1 MLHSAAFALGTFE
14 QKTFLLPH
22 NPVHTQL
29 LEQTLWRTHRHNPAL
44 MQDGHVQVTGF
55 YGESMNRAALGRYF
69 GIGNGKNSF
78 QVGSSDD
85 AATEL
90 DGGYL
95 IHDQAYAAAHA
106 GASTLAGKV
115 TLNPRQTIYGA
126 NISYRQSMSGPF
138 AGLFFQASMPI
149 VQVANNLGLTIE
161 NPAGVNLGG
170 AQNYSLAD
178 YFAGTVNVEAGAN
191 AQAGLNK
198 GKMVMGER
206 RATGLA
212 DISLQLG
219 YKLIC
224 NEDTHFDVSLR
235 GIVPTGTQST
245 GDYLFEPLVGN
256 NNHFG
261 IGAGIDA
268 DATLWHKDGH
278 RLSLQ
283 GSAQYTY
290 VLEANEMRMAAIQ
303 TRTDAGFK
311 YNQYVAVAAPGAPVN
326 GSQPVLAPAANGLA
340 QQFSVRPGSQ
350 LELLTGLGF
359 HSGGLSVNVGYN
371 LNWREQEQVYR
382 KAKDVFAENYA
393 VARKDFSLNTPNSP
407 AVAANGYVGALNSAG
422 VQKLFDQ
429 ATAPGIKLNAAGD
442 NLDFGGGGGAVG
454 SVVSGGAAQLAIGAV
469 AVRGA
474 VTAPA
479 LAPAPANVAIGG
491 GTSIAAVAPANLN
504 IHLQTAGTNAAVGVV
519 NAAVIGGNARAV
531 AVPNSPAAGIGAT
544 ALLANM
550 KTSYPAMG
558 QLFSATGVDVI
569 GAGAQLPATNS
580 PIVANLLPV
589 AAADN
594 ARAVAVVNASTKAL
608 AVIQNLQR
616 ANVSYAD
623 SIRQESMITHVL
635 GGSIGYSFEAQPGF
649 PVMLGLGG
657 QYELPHSTNAG
668 LESYKLF
675 CKLGISF

>member
-1 MLHSAAFALGTFE
+1 MKRISKLLVACMLHSAAFALGTFE

-29 LEQTLWRTHRHNPAL
+29 LEQTMWRTHRHNPAL

-55 YGESMNRAALGRYF
+55 YGESMNRASLGRYF

-78 QVGSSDD
+78 QVGAGNDND
-85 AATEL
+85 TDL

-95 IHDQAYAAAHA
+95 IHDQANAA
-106 GASTLAGKV
+106 ASTLAGKV

-126 NISYRQSMSGPF
+126 NISYRQSMTGPF
-138 AGLFFQASMPI
+138 AGVFFQASMPI

-161 NPAGVNLGG
+161 NPTDVVLGI
-170 AQNYSLAD
+170 QHYSLAD

-191 AQAGLNK
+191 AQAPLNK

-224 NEDTHFDVSLR
+224 NEDTHLDVSLR
-235 GIVPTGTQST
+235 GIVPTGNQST

-283 GSAQYTY
+283 GGAQYTY

-303 TRTDAGFK
+303 RRTDDGFK
-311 YNQYVAVAAPGAPVN
+311 YNQYVAVAAPGAPLDLAK
-326 GSQPVLAPAANGLA
+326 QPVLAPAANGLA

-382 KAKDVFAENYA
+382 KAKDAFAENY
-393 VARKDFSLNTPNSP
+393 V
-407 AVAANGYVGALNSAG
+407 VVGRG
-422 VQKLFDQ
+422 
-429 ATAPGIKLNAAGD
+429 ATLNAR
-442 NLDFGGGGGAVG
+442 VP
-454 SVVSGGAAQLAIGAV
+454 AA
-469 AVRGA
+469 
-474 VTAPA
+474 
-479 LAPAPANVAIGG
+479 APAPF
-491 GTSIAAVAPANLN
+491 
-504 IHLQTAGTNAAVGVV
+504 VGVV
-519 NAAVIGGNARAV
+519 NATQAGTLFTAAIDTNGATIAL
-531 AVPNSPAAGIGAT
+531 AQPAAILAGVAADGIG
-544 ALLANM
+544 
-550 KTSYPAMG
+550 
-558 QLFSATGVDVI
+558 I
-569 GAGAQLPATNS
+569 GTNAGAGRLAGAQLAAYQGGAQLFAATGFDS
-580 PIVANLLPV
+580 LQAADAV
-589 AAADN
+589 AAAAAN
-594 ARAVAVVNASTKAL
+594 AAITAAGADPLVAVPGAAGAVAVATAARNQ
-608 AVIQNLQR
+608 IQSLQR
-616 ANVSYAD
+616 ANVSYTD

>member
-1 MLHSAAFALGTFE
+1 MKRISKLLVACMLHSAAFALGTFE

-29 LEQTLWRTHRHNPAL
+29 LEQTMWRTHRHNPAL

-55 YGESMNRAALGRYF
+55 YGESVNRASLGRYF

-85 AATEL
+85 AATDL

-95 IHDQAYAAAHA
+95 IHDQAHAAALAHP

-126 NISYRQSMSGPF
+126 NISYRQSMTGPF
-138 AGLFFQASMPI
+138 AGVFFQASMPI
-149 VQVANNLGLTIE
+149 IQVANNLGLTIE
-161 NPAGVNLGG
+161 NPTDVVLGI
-170 AQNYSLAD
+170 QHYSLAD

-191 AQAGLNK
+191 AQLPLNK

-235 GIVPTGTQST
+235 GIVPTGNQST

-283 GSAQYTY
+283 GGAEYTY
-290 VLEANEMRMAAIQ
+290 VLEASEMRMAAIQ
-303 TRTDAGFK
+303 RRTDDGFK
-311 YNQYVAVAAPGAPVN
+311 YNQYVAVAAPGAPLDLAK
-326 GSQPVLAPAANGLA
+326 QPVLAPAANGLA

-382 KAKDVFAENYA
+382 KAKDVFAENYV
-393 VARKDFSLNTPNSP
+393 VARKDFALNTPNSP
-407 AVAANGYVGALNSAG
+407 AFNVAGGYVGALNSAG

-429 ATAPGIKLNAAGD
+429 ATTKGLALNAAGD
-442 NLDFGGGGGAVG
+442 DTASRGGGGGGGALG
-454 SVVSGGAAQLAIGAV
+454 DILPGGAAQLAIGTV
-469 AVRGA
+469 SGGA
-474 VTAPA
+474 PVG
-479 LAPAPANVAIGG
+479 AIGSS
-491 GTSIAAVAPANLN
+491 TAAVAAPPANA
-504 IHLQTAGTNAAVGVV
+504 TGTGTAAGTTAV
-519 NAAVIGGNARAV
+519 NAALGGILV
-531 AVPNSPAAGIGAT
+531 AAGPAASYVAGQALAAGAPAAT
-544 ALLANM
+544 GAGVLQPLIVP
-550 KTSYPAMG
+550 SYQAAG
-558 QLFSATGVDVI
+558 QLFSATGVNVLDVGTKAD
-569 GAGAQLPATNS
+569 GAA
-580 PIVANLLPV
+580 
-589 AAADN
+589 N
-594 ARAVAVVNASTKAL
+594 ARAIAVVTAATQAL
-608 AVIQNLQR
+608 AVVQNLQR